1 MEYNFIEIGTSNFET
16 IIQQCSNESKG
27 LSIDPVKEY
36 LNDLPDKPNVK
47 KLNYAISNQ
56 DRLGKV
62 FHIKKDTIKNFCK
75 DRGLNFKMYAY
86 IQGCNSID
94 KAHPAQL
101 KLVDK
106 FNLHNGF
113 ISESDIKILSFESLI
128 EEQKIDSCD
137 LIKIDA
143 EGHDATILKSYLSAL
158 DKKNTK
164 PAKKIIFEI
173 NPLSDKEDCLSV
185 IDSFRKIGYKSSGT
199 WGNVSL
205 IL

>member
-1 MEYNFIEIGTSNFET
+1 MKYDFIEIGTSNFET

-36 LNDLPDKPNVK
+36 LNDLPNKTNVK
-47 KLNYAISNQ
+47 KLNYAISDK
-56 DRLGKV
+56 DRPGKV
-62 FHIKKDTIKNFCK
+62 FHITKDTIKNFCE
-75 DRGLNFKMYAY
+75 DRGLDFKMYAY
-86 IQGCNSID
+86 IQGCNSIN
-94 KAHPAQL
+94 KPHPAQL
-101 KLVDK
+101 KLIDK
-106 FNLHNGF
+106 FNLPNKI

-128 EEQKIDSCD
+128 REQEVDSCD

-158 DKKNTK
+158 EKKNTK

-173 NPLSDKEDCLSV
+173 NPLSDKEDCLGV
-185 IDSFRKIGYKSSGT
+185 INSFRKIGYKSVGT

-205 IL
+205 TL